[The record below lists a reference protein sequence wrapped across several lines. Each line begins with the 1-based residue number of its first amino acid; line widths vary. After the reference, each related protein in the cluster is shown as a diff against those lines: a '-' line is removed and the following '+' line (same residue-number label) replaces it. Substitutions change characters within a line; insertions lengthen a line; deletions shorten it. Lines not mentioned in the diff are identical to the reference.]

1 MPTGWLSPP
10 SAIAFSEATLLLDP
24 VEPPRNCGRRCR
36 SAGLPRGP
44 GVISFDA
51 CQSPA
56 VALVTTAFAIFF
68 VKNAT
73 PLRGTDGA
81 DEFVANDSE
90 IGRRPYERSCRQ
102 SDSVLVCVRVCR
114 SNTTQ
119 FAVRFTIF
127 RLHAGMA
134 PALVC
139 QTALL
144 GTVRAFRCPFG

>member
-81 DEFVANDSE
+81 DEFV
-90 IGRRPYERSCRQ
+90 
-102 SDSVLVCVRVCR
+102 L
-114 SNTTQ
+114 
-119 FAVRFTIF
+119 FHFF
-127 RLHAGMA
+127 RLRSGMILDSIMPDRIAGNGSRVS
-134 PALVC
+134 LS
-139 QTALL
+139 L
-144 GTVRAFRCPFG
+144 